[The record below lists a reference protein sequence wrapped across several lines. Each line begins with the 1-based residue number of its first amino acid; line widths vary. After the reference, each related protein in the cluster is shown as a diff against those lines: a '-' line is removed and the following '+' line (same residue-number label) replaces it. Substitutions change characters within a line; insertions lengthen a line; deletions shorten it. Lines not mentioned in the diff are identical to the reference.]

1 MTRRWNCAICLL
13 LLVLPAGAVCAQERQ
28 DATLYER
35 LGRYDG
41 IARIAD
47 DYLKGVRADPQ
58 LARFIGRSSDSL
70 ARARQLLKEQWC
82 ALTGGPC
89 VYVGRD
95 MKTAHGGLGIT
106 EADWAL
112 NMKYLGAALDKS
124 HITGREKEEM
134 LALVDGFRK
143 QIVEKEKQ

>member
-1 MTRRWNCAICLL
+1 MRFASRWF
-13 LLVLPAGAVCAQERQ
+13 LVAVTVSVIVSAQDQ
-28 DATLYER
+28 PDTTLYER

-58 LARFIGRSSDSL
+58 LARFIGRSTDSL
-70 ARARQLLKEQWC
+70 VRARQLLKDQLC

-106 EADWAL
+106 ESDWAL
-112 NMKYLGAALDKS
+112 NMKYMATALDKAHS
-124 HITGREKEEM
+124 AERDKNQM
-134 LALVDGFRK
+134 LALIETFRK
-143 QIVEKEKQ
+143 QIVEKDAAKQ

>member
-1 MTRRWNCAICLL
+1 MRFTSRL
-13 LLVLPAGAVCAQERQ
+13 LLVSVTVSVIVSAQDRP
-28 DATLYER
+28 DTTLYER

-47 DYLKGVRADPQ
+47 DFLKGVRADPQ
-58 LARFIGRSSDSL
+58 LARFIGRSTDSL
-70 ARARQLLKEQWC
+70 VRARQLLKDQLC

-106 EADWAL
+106 ESDWAL
-112 NMKYLGAALDKS
+112 NMTYMATALDKA
-124 HITGREKEEM
+124 HIAERDKNQM
-134 LALVDGFRK
+134 LALIETFRK
-143 QIVEKEKQ
+143 QIVEKEAARQ

>member
-1 MTRRWNCAICLL
+1 MILS
-13 LLVLPAGAVCAQERQ
+13 GQ
-28 DATLYER
+28 DQPGTTLYER
-35 LGRYDG
+35 VGRYDG

-58 LARFIGRSSDSL
+58 LARFIGRSTDSL
-70 ARARQLLKEQWC
+70 VRARQLLKDQLC

-106 EADWAL
+106 ESDWAL
-112 NMKYLGAALDKS
+112 NMKCMAAALDKS
-124 HITGREKEEM
+124 HIAESDKHQM
-134 LALVDGFRK
+134 LALIETFRK
-143 QIVEKEKQ
+143 QIVEKDGAKQ